1 MCARYSFIGFIPVRV
16 PPPVREL
23 VNKVM
28 SGRGAKD
35 RQKQY
40 KKGIDTDAAR
50 RNREETTVQL
60 RKSKRE
66 DSLQKRRKDQGE
78 AAAPMM
84 PAAVPEAAVGIADLQ
99 QLIAGVSSNDRAMQ
113 RESTVK
119 FRKLLSIGA
128 RRE

>member
-1 MCARYSFIGFIPVRV
+1 
-16 PPPVREL
+16 
-23 VNKVM
+23 M
-28 SGRGAKD
+28 SSRGAKD

-66 DSLQKRRKDQGE
+66 DSLQKRRKDQE
-78 AAAPMM
+78 APVGGAGLMA
-84 PAAVPEAAVGIADLQ
+84 PAAGGGPEVGVGIADLQ
-99 QLIAGVSSNDRAMQ
+99 TLIAGVSSNDRTVQ

-119 FRKLLSIGA
+119 FRKLLSIGERQNVPPNPA
-128 RRE
+128 PDPFSPPRPSEF